1 MLAAADRAPHRAKGS
16 PMLPVPDACATLR
29 FSTEGM
35 PEERRAQAVRELHL
49 HERTILS
56 TRLEPIEP
64 LDPLPDYP
72 LHVDLT
78 KRTVPVLAGVSGTL
92 SGLRQAIRP
101 SRAVANGE
109 DDLLLGVN
117 VSGCSTAH
125 QRDRDLVLRDGDA
138 FFATRDQS
146 GFITIPRPTRVR
158 FVGCRVPREAV
169 APLVGRIDDTPLR
182 LVPPRSEALILLV
195 TYARAIADALPFA
208 TPELQRLAVT
218 HMHDLIAA
226 TIGAS
231 RDGRAVAGGRG
242 IAAARLRSIMADISA
257 NLGHGDLSVA
267 DVARRHRVTPRY
279 IHKLFENEGLT
290 FSSFVLGQ
298 RLSRAHR
305 MLSDP
310 RFADR
315 NISSVA
321 FDVGFGDLSYFNRT
335 FRRHYA
341 ATPTDIKQSSMRT
354 HPPRR

>member
-1 MLAAADRAPHRAKGS
+1 MLAAADRAPHQAKGS
-16 PMLPVPDACATLR
+16 PMMPVPDACAPLR

-56 TRLEPIEP
+56 ARLEPIEP

-78 KRTVPVLAGVSGTL
+78 KRTLPGLAVVSGTL

-117 VSGCSTAH
+117 VSGCSAAY

-146 GFITIPRPTRVR
+146 GFITITRPTRVR

-226 TIGAS
+226 TIGAT
-231 RDGRAVAGGRG
+231 RDGRAIAGRRG
-242 IAAARLRSIMADISA
+242 IAAARLEAIMTDIRA
-257 NLGHGDLSVA
+257 HLGGGDLSVA
-267 DVARRHRVTPRY
+267 EIARRHRISPRY
-279 IHKLFENEGLT
+279 IHKLFENKGLT
-290 FSSFVLGQ
+290 FSLFVLGQ

-305 MLSDP
+305 LLTDP
-310 RFADR
+310 HLADR
-315 NISSVA
+315 SISSMA
-321 FDVGFGDLSYFNRT
+321 FDVGFNDLSYFNRA
-335 FRRHYA
+335 FRRRYT
-341 ATPTDIKQSSMRT
+341 ATPTEIRQSAMKAD
-354 HPPRR
+354 PP